1 MTVISSHYS
10 KKSKITRTLWMGM
23 AVFFLLFCSSPV
35 KKYIRLHLY
44 NQKFV
49 VENTKGDHFSTYDIK
64 DCLIADRHQQSE
76 ISILSVIHG
85 PSDDL
90 QQDFAFFLP
99 SFIPNKAIAFFRKE
113 ERQHTATLPDGIAMP
128 VPVYL
133 WVRHLQV

>member
-1 MTVISSHYS
+1 MTIINKYNH
-10 KKSKITRTLWMGM
+10 KKSRIASTLWLSM
-23 AVFFLLFCSSPV
+23 AVFFLVFCSSPV

-49 VENTKGDHFSTYDIK
+49 VENTKGDHYSTYDVK
-64 DCLIADRHQQSE
+64 DCLIADRHQQTE
-76 ISILSVIHG
+76 INILSFVHP

-90 QQDFAFFLP
+90 QNDISFYTPSFLP
-99 SFIPNKAIAFFRKE
+99 PIAFTYCKNE
-113 ERQHTATLPDGIAMP
+113 VDCSNASILYGIAMP

>member
-1 MTVISSHYS
+1 MTTTISHYNN
-10 KKSKITRTLWMGM
+10 KSKVTRSLWMGM
-23 AVFFLLFCSSPV
+23 AVFFLVFCSSPV

-49 VENTKGDHFSTYDIK
+49 VENTKGDHFLTHDVK

-76 ISILSVIHG
+76 ISILSVVHV

-90 QQDFAFFLP
+90 QKDFAFFLP
-99 SFIPNKAIAFFRKE
+99 SFISNKAITFFKKVE
-113 ERQHTATLPDGIAMP
+113 HQYCASLPDGIAVPM
-128 VPVYL
+128 PVYL